1 MRISREVCAG
11 DTGTYTLQE
20 AAEIFE
26 RRSRIER
33 KIRRRTRNKRL
44 RYYRIAALT
53 VLLGVIAALVLDD
66 DQSAGIVL
74 CAMGTAIAFGAGK
87 GDLS

>member
-1 MRISREVCAG
+1 MKISRELCAG

-26 RRSRIER
+26 RRSRVEQKIKRRSR
-33 KIRRRTRNKRL
+33 KRYL
-44 RYYRIAALT
+44 RWYRMAALT
-53 VLLGVIAALVLDD
+53 AALGVIAALVFE
-66 DQSAGIVL
+66 DQSAGLLL
-74 CAMGTAIAFGAGK
+74 CAMGAAIAFGAGK

>member
-1 MRISREVCAG
+1 MKISREVCAG

-26 RRSRIER
+26 RRSRVEKKMKRRSR
-33 KIRRRTRNKRL
+33 KKGL
-44 RYYRIAALT
+44 RWYRMAGLMVLMGITAA
-53 VLLGVIAALVLDD
+53 VVLDEA
-66 DQSAGIVL
+66 SAGIML
-74 CAMGTAIAFGAGK
+74 CMIGTAIAFGAGK

>member
-66 DQSAGIVL
+66 QSAGIVL